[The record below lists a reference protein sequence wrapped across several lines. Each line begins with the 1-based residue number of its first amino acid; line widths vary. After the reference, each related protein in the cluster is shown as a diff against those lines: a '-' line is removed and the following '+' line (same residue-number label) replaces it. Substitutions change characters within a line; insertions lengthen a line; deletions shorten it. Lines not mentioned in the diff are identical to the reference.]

1 MKTEIVKIENG
12 IIECPVVDEQRYI
25 AIKPVCELMGISYPA
40 QTEALKNHPTFA
52 STIRLIE
59 TV

>member
-25 AIKPVCELMGISYPA
+25 AIKPVC
-40 QTEALKNHPTFA
+40 
-52 STIRLIE
+52 
-59 TV
+59 